1 MGEICIGAR
10 LAERVTILS
19 SSLVY
24 LYIKRTILTDGERE
38 GDGEGEHDAS
48 REDEHEERGAD
59 A

>member
-19 SSLVY
+19 SFLVC
-24 LYIKRTILTDGERE
+24 IKRFFTEGER
-38 GDGEGEHDAS
+38 DGEGEHDES
-48 REDEHEERGAD
+48 RGEGEREERGAD

>member
-1 MGEICIGAR
+1 M
-10 LAERVTILS
+10 LS

-24 LYIKRTILTDGERE
+24 LYIKRTILTEGERE